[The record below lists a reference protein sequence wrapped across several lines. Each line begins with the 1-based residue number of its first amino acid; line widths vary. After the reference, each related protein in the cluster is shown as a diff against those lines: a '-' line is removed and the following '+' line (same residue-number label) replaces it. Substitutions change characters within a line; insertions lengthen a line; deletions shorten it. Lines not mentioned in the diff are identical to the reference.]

1 VAGASSRSAER
12 ARRLVVVALPISS
25 IVVFAIV
32 AGAWLGRRTCSPV
45 RVSRRLDSSWS
56 PSPSDSTKSLRC
68 EPPAQRAT
76 LVWTTAGT

>member
-25 IVVFAIV
+25 IAVFAIV

-45 RVSRRLDSSWS
+45 RV
-56 PSPSDSTKSLRC
+56 
-68 EPPAQRAT
+68 
-76 LVWTTAGT
+76 